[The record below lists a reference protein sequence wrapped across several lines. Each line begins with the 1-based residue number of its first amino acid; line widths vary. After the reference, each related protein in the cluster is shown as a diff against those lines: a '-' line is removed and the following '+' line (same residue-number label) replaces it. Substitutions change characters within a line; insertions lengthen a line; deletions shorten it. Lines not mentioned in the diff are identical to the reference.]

1 MVLVLVLESMS
12 PSHSLVTKKKK
23 VKRISRFFKDS
34 KQLAEIHHGVDVA
47 STRIGYSHHMTAG
60 C

>member
-12 PSHSLVTKKKK
+12 PSHSPVTKKK